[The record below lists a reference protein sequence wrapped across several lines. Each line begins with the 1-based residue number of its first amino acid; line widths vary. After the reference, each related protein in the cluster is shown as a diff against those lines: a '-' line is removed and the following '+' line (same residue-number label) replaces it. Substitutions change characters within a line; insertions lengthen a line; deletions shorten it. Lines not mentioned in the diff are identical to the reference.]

1 MNNDH
6 RKLRGTMKTKTERRK
21 NRLLERERERGRKND
36 KERYEGERGTYI
48 HSLKFISP

>member
-21 NRLLERERERGRKND
+21 NRLLEGEGERERMIKRD
-36 KERYEGERGTYI
+36 MRAKEEHI
-48 HSLKFISP
+48 FIV